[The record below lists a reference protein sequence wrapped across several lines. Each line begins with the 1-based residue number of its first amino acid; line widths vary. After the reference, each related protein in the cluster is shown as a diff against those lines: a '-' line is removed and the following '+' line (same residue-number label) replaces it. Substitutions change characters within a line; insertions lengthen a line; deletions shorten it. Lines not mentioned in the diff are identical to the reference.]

1 MKPLSIR
8 IALGTVL
15 AAFASAAQA
24 GDLNQ
29 LQKLG
34 TQSTFRSLA
43 EDLGAALAYRSL
55 SPATPLGITGFD
67 IGVDASATRL
77 ASNAFGTATNSSLST
92 LPIARLRAQ
101 KGLPLNFDIGASYTQ
116 VPGTNLR
123 LWGGEL
129 RYAVIPGG
137 VIEPAV
143 AVRASF
149 SRLSGV
155 DQLDFNTRALDV
167 VISKGFVGF
176 TPYGGAGF
184 VWANATPHN
193 VPVFTSESFG
203 QPRIFGGVNLGLGLF
218 AVGGELDRTGK
229 ATTLS
234 AKASLRW

>member
-1 MKPLSIR
+1 MKSWTIR

-15 AAFASAAQA
+15 GAAAGVLQA

-29 LQKLG
+29 LQQLG
-34 TQSTFRSLA
+34 TQAAFRALA

-67 IGVDASATRL
+67 VGIDASATRL
-77 ASNAFGTATNSSLST
+77 ASSAFGTATGGSVSV
-92 LPIARLRAQ
+92 LPIARLRVQ
-101 KGLPLNFDIGASYTQ
+101 KGLPLDFDVGVSYTQ

-129 RYAVIPGG
+129 RYALIAGG

-143 AVRASF
+143 ALRASF

-155 DQLDFNTRALDV
+155 GQLDFNTRALDV
-167 VISKGFVGF
+167 SVSKGLVGF
-176 TPYGGAGF
+176 TPYAGAGF
-184 VWANATPHN
+184 VWANATPNN
-193 VPVFTSESFG
+193 VLAFTSENFG
-203 QPRIFGGVNLGLGLF
+203 MPRIFGGVNVGLGLF
-218 AVGGELDRTGK
+218 ALGAELDRTGK

-234 AKASLRW
+234 AKVSLRW